1 MAALEQSQGELHA
14 RLTAQVE
21 TARQAAEQA
30 QASRA
35 QADDHAGRGGELLEA
50 MQRQQKA
57 LAELREHLAAQ
68 EQEFRDRL
76 NQGREMVHQASEA
89 LGAARESAAQA
100 ASAAD
105 ATAQTADEIRQA
117 HQQVSQFAAQID
129 RHAQELAQAREDSQ
143 AVVGDLRDRVERTLE
158 DVHSRTDEL
167 VARNSQ
173 LQVRMST
180 IMGQA
185 TECGLASQF
194 DDRHADA
201 ARSRRRWGRWMLTVA
216 VSSALLLG
224 GVLPA
229 VLIGAGWQLAVVL
242 VLGVCVPV
250 TSALAFCSAQYRRE
264 RRLEEEY
271 AYRATAGRALAACR
285 SILIELKGSD
295 VGQAEIVQRLLRDLT
310 DNPVDRVWANLH
322 KPIPQQDAA
331 EEAEVEVAVASPDQ
345 APSNGDEPSG
355 ASRPRR
361 KGKKR

>member
-1 MAALEQSQGELHA
+1 
-14 RLTAQVE
+14 
-21 TARQAAEQA
+21 
-30 QASRA
+30 
-35 QADDHAGRGGELLEA
+35 
-50 MQRQQKA
+50 
-57 LAELREHLAAQ
+57 
-68 EQEFRDRL
+68 
-76 NQGREMVHQASEA
+76 
-89 LGAARESAAQA
+89 
-100 ASAAD
+100 
-105 ATAQTADEIRQA
+105 
-117 HQQVSQFAAQID
+117 
-129 RHAQELAQAREDSQ
+129 
-143 AVVGDLRDRVERTLE
+143 
-158 DVHSRTDEL
+158 
-167 VARNSQ
+167 
-173 LQVRMST
+173 
-180 IMGQA
+180 MGQA

-250 TSALAFCSAQYRRE
+250 TSALAFCAAQYRRE

-285 SILIELKGSD
+285 AILIELKGSD

-310 DNPVDRVWANLH
+310 DNPVDRVWPNLH
-322 KPIPQQDAA
+322 KPVPRRDADEPNEESLSAQPAPRAEAAAPRQQEAEASSPDEAPAPA
-331 EEAEVEVAVASPDQ
+331 EEAEVEAVVGSPDQ
-345 APSNGDEPSG
+345 GPSNGDEPAG